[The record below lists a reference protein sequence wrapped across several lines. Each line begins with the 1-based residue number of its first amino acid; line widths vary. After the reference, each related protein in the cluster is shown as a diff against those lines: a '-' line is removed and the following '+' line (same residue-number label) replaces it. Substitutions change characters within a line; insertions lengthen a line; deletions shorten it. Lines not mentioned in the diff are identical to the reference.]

1 MTERGWTPDERPSLP
16 RVEDLPS
23 SGDGYDRAAVE
34 AAFDAFYRHAA
45 QLDATLRT
53 LEAVE
58 AFQKQASDLR
68 SDIRALRAS
77 SWGPLPGRQTWAA
90 GYAVRASAEA
100 RGGWLDVVPRLAVEA
115 AFIILVAVGAAV
127 ADLTATAVVVLVI
140 AAWLVVG
147 LAEVIASVARS
158 ETRPSVFRPAPA
170 TSAAPPSAPTAVV
183 PAQEAEQE
191 IAEVVAAA
199 DPWEQVPVVPA
210 PGEPLVAEALE
221 PAAEA
226 PAEPVPEPEPEPE
239 PVAEAI
245 AEMEPEPEPEAEPEP
260 EPEPEPIA
268 EVEPEPEPEPAAI
281 AEPEPPL
288 EAERE
293 EEAVEPPPPSRSRI
307 RFWRRGTEEAVVE
320 TEPVAEEPE
329 PEAEPRLV
337 KVLPR
342 APAASTEE
350 EAPTP
355 EEVAESEAEVE
366 APPRGRFW
374 RRGTAAPERERDLA
388 DDLLPAVPEAP
399 AEEDTGELPAAGAE
413 PDGDGARPAREPI
426 ALRPAGRSRYRR
438 GRR

>member
-1 MTERGWTPDERPSLP
+1 VS
-16 RVEDLPS
+16 
-23 SGDGYDRAAVE
+23 
-34 AAFDAFYRHAA
+34 
-45 QLDATLRT
+45 
-53 LEAVE
+53 
-58 AFQKQASDLR
+58 
-68 SDIRALRAS
+68 
-77 SWGPLPGRQTWAA
+77 
-90 GYAVRASAEA
+90 
-100 RGGWLDVVPRLAVEA
+100 
-115 AFIILVAVGAAV
+115 
-127 ADLTATAVVVLVI
+127 
-140 AAWLVVG
+140 
-147 LAEVIASVARS
+147 
-158 ETRPSVFRPAPA
+158 
-170 TSAAPPSAPTAVV
+170 APPSAPTAVV

-226 PAEPVPEPEPEPE
+226 PAEPVPEPEPEP
-239 PVAEAI
+239 VAEAI
-245 AEMEPEPEPEAEPEP
+245 AEMEPEPEPEPEAEPEP
-260 EPEPEPIA
+260 EPEPEPTA